1 MCPASALPLLWR
13 AAIRS
18 RSGKAELRA
27 SIETVGR
34 PTPIRIVATVTALRL
49 LKTLAGVAVVAGSII
64 FLVLALRS
72 SWGSIANMLTDTR
85 LLLLALGLSLVYAL
99 ALYIL
104 FASWFYTLRQ
114 NSPARVAFRAGAYV
128 YAISNIAKYLPG
140 NVFHFAG
147 RQILGARLGWSHAA
161 IARAT
166 LLEIAAI
173 LIGVVLIILIVGL
186 SSSGDA
192 AVRMIFGDESPLT
205 SYWRNAV
212 IAMLI
217 AAAIAFIIFFRMQ
230 LPERLFGVAA
240 KALLVVLGLVTGFFV
255 LYSLIAIVFVNGL
268 PIASAAPPWAMLVI
282 AYLLA
287 WLAGFVVPGAP
298 GGLGVR
304 ESVLIL
310 LLSINPHGAEAI
322 ALALGLGM
330 RFVSTLGDAL
340 FAGLAYLLGRGSNAP
355 VAAAPG

>member
-1 MCPASALPLLWR
+1 M
-13 AAIRS
+13 
-18 RSGKAELRA
+18 
-27 SIETVGR
+27 
-34 PTPIRIVATVTALRL
+34 TALRL
-49 LKTLAGVAVVAGSII
+49 LKTLAGVTVVAGSIV
-64 FLVLALRS
+64 FLVVALRS
-72 SWGSIANMLTDTR
+72 SWGSIAAMVADTR
-85 LLLLALGLSLVYAL
+85 VLLWALGLSLAYAL
-99 ALYIL
+99 ALFIL
-104 FASWFYTLRQ
+104 FVSWFYTLRQ
-114 NSPARVAFRAGAYV
+114 NSPARVPIRAGAYV
-128 YAISNIAKYLPG
+128 YAVSNIAKYLPG

-173 LIGVVLIILIVGL
+173 LIGVSLIILIVGL

-192 AVRMIFGDESPLT
+192 AVRMMFADESSLT
-205 SYWRNAV
+205 RYWRNTA

-217 AAAIAFIIFFRMQ
+217 AAAIALTIFCRMQ
-230 LPERLFGVAA
+230 LPQRLFGIAA
-240 KALLVVLGLVTGFFV
+240 KALMVVLGLVTGFFV
-255 LYSLIAIVFVNGL
+255 CYALIAIVFVNAL
-268 PIASAAPPWAMLVI
+268 PNASAAPPWAMLVI

-304 ESVLIL
+304 ESVLVL
-310 LLSINPHGAEAI
+310 LLSIYPHGAEAI

-340 FAGLAYLLGRGSNAP
+340 FAGLAYLLGRGSGVTLAP
-355 VAAAPG
+355 APG